1 MGFIVMRF
9 LKTIMMGKG
18 LRLQI
23 FSLTDMFCFNEAQY
37 VKI

>member
-1 MGFIVMRF
+1 MGFVVMRF
-9 LKTIMMGKG
+9 FKTIMMGKG

-23 FSLTDMFCFNEAQY
+23 FSLTDMFSFHEAQY